1 MSIFHAIVLGLVQ
14 GLTEF
19 LPISSSGHLILAPWL
34 FGWNDFVDITNPANG
49 LAIQKAFDTSLH
61 LGTLIAVLFYLR
73 ADLVPY
79 VREGIKVV
87 VTPKKANKTVGRRAW
102 MFVLSAVPAGIAGAI
117 AEEWITE
124 KLGTPAMVAISLMVF
139 GAILIWADRQVG
151 TRDVDTFST
160 RDALLIGAAQVIAL
174 NPGTSRSG
182 ITITAARKFGFSRD
196 AAARVSFLMSVPV
209 IGGAVLLKLAKL
221 AKDGI
226 PDGLLTP
233 MIVGIIAAGISG
245 WIAMWG
251 MIRLLRSRSF
261 TPFVM
266 YRFVAGFSVLALLAT
281 SFR

>member
-1 MSIFHAIVLGLVQ
+1 MSLFHAIVLGLVQ

-19 LPISSSGHLILAPWL
+19 LPISSSGHLILVPWL
-34 FGWNDFVDITNPANG
+34 FGWNDFNDIE
-49 LAIQKAFDTSLH
+49 IQRAFDTALH
-61 LGTLIAVLFYLR
+61 LGTLVAVLFYLR
-73 ADLVPY
+73 SDLVPY

-87 VTPKKANKTVGRRAW
+87 VAPNKANKTVGRRAW
-102 MFVLSAVPAGIAGAI
+102 MFVLSAVPAGIAGAL
-117 AEEWITE
+117 AESWITE
-124 KLGTPAMVAISLMVF
+124 KLGTPALIAISLMLF
-139 GAILIWADRQVG
+139 GVVLVWADRQTG
-151 TRDVDTFST
+151 TRDMESFTT
-160 RDALLIGAAQVIAL
+160 RDALLIGAAQVLAL

-209 IGGAVLLKLAKL
+209 IGGAVILKLTKL

-226 PDGLLTP
+226 PEGLLTP
-233 MIVGIIAAGISG
+233 MIVGIIASGISG

-266 YRFVAGFSVLALLAT
+266 YRFVVGIGVLSILAT

>member
-19 LPISSSGHLILAPWL
+19 LPISSSGHLILTPWL
-34 FGWNDFVDITNPANG
+34 FGWNDFSNLET
-49 LAIQKAFDTSLH
+49 QRAFDAALH
-61 LGTLIAVLFYLR
+61 LGTLVAVLFYLR

-79 VREGIKVV
+79 VREGIRVV
-87 VTPKKANKTVGRRAW
+87 VSPKKANIAIGRRAW
-102 MFVLSAVPAGIAGAI
+102 MFVLSAVPAGIAGAL
-117 AEEWITE
+117 AEDWITK
-124 KLGTPAMVAISLMVF
+124 KLGTPALIAISLMVF
-139 GAILIWADRQVG
+139 GAVLVWADRQTG
-151 TRDVDTFST
+151 TRDLDSFSM
-160 RDALLIGAAQVIAL
+160 RDALLIGAAQVLAL

-209 IGGAVLLKLAKL
+209 IGGAVLLKLTKL
-221 AKDGI
+221 ASDGI
-226 PDGLLTP
+226 PDGLLIP
-233 MIVGIIAAGISG
+233 MIVGIISAGISG

-266 YRFVAGFSVLALLAT
+266 YRFVAGITVLALLST

>member
-1 MSIFHAIVLGLVQ
+1 VSIFHAIVLGLIQ

-34 FGWNDFVDITNPANG
+34 FGWNDFSNIET
-49 LAIQKAFDTSLH
+49 QRAFDTALH
-61 LGTLIAVLFYLR
+61 LGTLVAVLFYLR

-79 VREGIKVV
+79 VREGIKLVAA
-87 VTPKKANKTVGRRAW
+87 PKKANKTIGRRAW
-102 MFVLSAVPAGIAGAI
+102 MFVLSAVPAGIAGAL
-117 AEEWITE
+117 AENWITE
-124 KLGTPAMVAISLMVF
+124 KLGTPALIAISLMVF
-139 GAILIWADRQVG
+139 GVVLVWADRQTG
-151 TRDVDTFST
+151 TRDLDSFST
-160 RDALLIGAAQVIAL
+160 RDALLIGAAQVLAL

-209 IGGAVLLKLAKL
+209 IGGAVLLKLTKL
-221 AKDGI
+221 TQDGI
-226 PDGLLTP
+226 PEGLLTP
-233 MIVGIIAAGISG
+233 MIVGIISAGISG

-266 YRFVAGFSVLALLAT
+266 YRFVVGIGVLSILAT

>member
-1 MSIFHAIVLGLVQ
+1 VSIFHAIVLGLVQ

-34 FGWNDFVDITNPANG
+34 FGWNDFNDIE
-49 LAIQKAFDTSLH
+49 IQRAFDAALH
-61 LGTLIAVLFYLR
+61 LGTLVAVLFYLR
-73 ADLVPY
+73 ADLIPY

-87 VTPKKANKTVGRRAW
+87 VAPKKANKTIGRRAW

-117 AEEWITE
+117 AENWITE
-124 KLGTPAMVAISLMVF
+124 KLGTPALIAISLMLF
-139 GAILIWADRQVG
+139 GVVLVWADRQTG
-151 TRDVDTFST
+151 TRDLDSFST
-160 RDALLIGAAQVIAL
+160 RDALLIGAAQVLAL

-182 ITITAARKFGFSRD
+182 ITITAARTFGFSRD

-209 IGGAVLLKLAKL
+209 IGGAVLLKLTKL

-226 PDGLLTP
+226 PEGLLTP
-233 MIVGIIAAGISG
+233 MIVGIVAAGISG

-266 YRFVAGFSVLALLAT
+266 YRFAVGIGVLSLLAT
-281 SFR
+281 SVR

>member
-1 MSIFHAIVLGLVQ
+1 MSIFHAIVLGLIQ

-34 FGWNDFVDITNPANG
+34 FGWNDFSNIET
-49 LAIQKAFDTSLH
+49 QRAFDTALH
-61 LGTLIAVLFYLR
+61 LGTLVAVLFYLR

-79 VREGIKVV
+79 VREGIKLVAA
-87 VTPKKANKTVGRRAW
+87 PKKANKTIGRRAW
-102 MFVLSAVPAGIAGAI
+102 MFVLSAVPAGIAGAL
-117 AEEWITE
+117 AENWITE
-124 KLGTPAMVAISLMVF
+124 RLGTPALIAISLMVF
-139 GAILIWADRQVG
+139 GVVLVWADRQTG
-151 TRDVDTFST
+151 TRDLDSFST
-160 RDALLIGAAQVIAL
+160 RDALLIGAAQVLAL

-209 IGGAVLLKLAKL
+209 IGGAVLLKLTKL
-221 AKDGI
+221 ASDGI
-226 PDGLLTP
+226 PDGLIIP
-233 MIVGIIAAGISG
+233 MIVGIISAGISG

-266 YRFVAGFSVLALLAT
+266 YRFVAGIAVLTLLST

>member
-34 FGWNDFVDITNPANG
+34 FGWNDFNDIE
-49 LAIQKAFDTSLH
+49 IQRAFDAALH
-61 LGTLIAVLFYLR
+61 LGTLVAVLFYLR

-87 VTPKKANKTVGRRAW
+87 VTPNKANKVVGRRAW
-102 MFVLSAVPAGIAGAI
+102 MFVLSAVPAGVAGAL
-117 AEEWITE
+117 AESWITE
-124 KLGTPAMVAISLMVF
+124 KLGTPALIAVSLLLF
-139 GAILIWADRQVG
+139 GVVLVWADRQTG
-151 TRDVDTFST
+151 TRDLDSFST
-160 RDALLIGAAQVIAL
+160 RDALLIGAAQVLAL

-209 IGGAVLLKLAKL
+209 IGGAVLLKLTKL
-221 AKDGI
+221 TQDGI
-226 PDGLLTP
+226 PEGLLTP
-233 MIVGIIAAGISG
+233 MIVGIISAGISG

-266 YRFVAGFSVLALLAT
+266 YRFVAGIAVLTLLST

>member
-34 FGWNDFVDITNPANG
+34 FGWNDFNDI
-49 LAIQKAFDTSLH
+49 AIQKAFDTSLH

-124 KLGTPAMVAISLMVF
+124 KLGTPALVAISLMVF

-160 RDALLIGAAQVIAL
+160 RDALLIGAAQVVAL

-233 MIVGIIAAGISG
+233 MIFGIIAAGISG

>member
-19 LPISSSGHLILAPWL
+19 LPISSSGHLILTPWL
-34 FGWNDFVDITNPANG
+34 FGWNDFSNLET
-49 LAIQKAFDTSLH
+49 QRAFDAALH
-61 LGTLIAVLFYLR
+61 LGTLVAVLFYLR
-73 ADLVPY
+73 ADLVSY
-79 VREGIKVV
+79 VREGVRVV
-87 VTPKKANKTVGRRAW
+87 VAPKKANTAIGRRAW
-102 MFVLSAVPAGIAGAI
+102 MFVLSAVPAGIAGAL
-117 AEEWITE
+117 AEDWITK
-124 KLGTPAMVAISLMVF
+124 KLGTPALIAISLMVF
-139 GAILIWADRQVG
+139 GLVLVWADRQTG
-151 TRDVDTFST
+151 TRDLDSFST
-160 RDALLIGAAQVIAL
+160 RDALLIGAAQVLAL

-209 IGGAVLLKLAKL
+209 IGGAVLLKLTKL
-221 AKDGI
+221 ASDGI
-226 PDGLLTP
+226 PDGLLIP
-233 MIVGIIAAGISG
+233 MIVGIISAGISG

-266 YRFVAGFSVLALLAT
+266 YRFVAGIAVLALLST

>member
-34 FGWNDFVDITNPANG
+34 FGWNDFND
-49 LAIQKAFDTSLH
+49 LEIQRAFDAALH
-61 LGTLIAVLFYLR
+61 LGTLVAVLFYLR
-73 ADLVPY
+73 ADLIPY

-87 VTPKKANKTVGRRAW
+87 VAPKKANKTIGRRAW
-102 MFVLSAVPAGIAGAI
+102 MFVLSAVPAGIAGAL
-117 AEEWITE
+117 AENWITE
-124 KLGTPAMVAISLMVF
+124 KLGTPALIAISLMLF
-139 GAILIWADRQVG
+139 GVVLVWADRQTG
-151 TRDVDTFST
+151 TRDLDSFSK
-160 RDALLIGAAQVIAL
+160 RDALLIGAAQVLAL

-209 IGGAVLLKLAKL
+209 IGGAVLLKLTKL
-221 AKDGI
+221 ASDGI
-226 PDGLLTP
+226 PDGLLVP

-266 YRFVAGFSVLALLAT
+266 YRFVVGISVLSILAT

>member
-34 FGWNDFVDITNPANG
+34 FGWNDFND
-49 LAIQKAFDTSLH
+49 LEIQRAFDAALH
-61 LGTLIAVLFYLR
+61 LGTLVAVLFYLR
-73 ADLVPY
+73 ADLIPY

-87 VTPKKANKTVGRRAW
+87 VAPKKANKTIGRRAW
-102 MFVLSAVPAGIAGAI
+102 MFVLSAVPAGIAGAL
-117 AEEWITE
+117 AENWITE
-124 KLGTPAMVAISLMVF
+124 KLGTPALIAISLMLF
-139 GAILIWADRQVG
+139 GVVLVWADRQTG
-151 TRDVDTFST
+151 TRDLDSFST
-160 RDALLIGAAQVIAL
+160 RDALLIGAAQVLAL

-209 IGGAVLLKLAKL
+209 IGGAVLLKLTKL
-221 AKDGI
+221 ASDGI
-226 PDGLLTP
+226 PDGLLVP

-266 YRFVAGFSVLALLAT
+266 YRFVVGISVLSILAT

>member
-1 MSIFHAIVLGLVQ
+1 MSIFHAIVLGLIQ

-34 FGWNDFVDITNPANG
+34 FGWNDFSNIET
-49 LAIQKAFDTSLH
+49 QRAFDTALH
-61 LGTLIAVLFYLR
+61 LGTLVAVLFYLR

-79 VREGIKVV
+79 VREGIKLVAA
-87 VTPKKANKTVGRRAW
+87 PKKANKTIGRRAW
-102 MFVLSAVPAGIAGAI
+102 MFVLSAVPAGIAGAL
-117 AEEWITE
+117 AENWITE
-124 KLGTPAMVAISLMVF
+124 KLGTPALIAISLMVF
-139 GAILIWADRQVG
+139 GVVLVWADRQTG
-151 TRDVDTFST
+151 TRDLDSFST
-160 RDALLIGAAQVIAL
+160 RDALLIGAAQVLAL

-209 IGGAVLLKLAKL
+209 IGGAVLLKLTKL
-221 AKDGI
+221 ASDGI
-226 PDGLLTP
+226 PDGLIIP
-233 MIVGIIAAGISG
+233 MIVGIVSAGISG

-261 TPFVM
+261 APFVM
-266 YRFVAGFSVLALLAT
+266 YRFVAGIAVLTLLST

>member
-34 FGWNDFVDITNPANG
+34 FGWNDFNDI
-49 LAIQKAFDTSLH
+49 AIQKAFDTSLH

-79 VREGIKVV
+79 VCEGIKVV

-124 KLGTPAMVAISLMVF
+124 KLGTPALVAISLMVF

>member
-1 MSIFHAIVLGLVQ
+1 VSIFHAIVLGLVQ

-34 FGWNDFVDITNPANG
+34 FGWNDFNDIE
-49 LAIQKAFDTSLH
+49 IQRAFDAALH
-61 LGTLIAVLFYLR
+61 LGTLVAVLFYLR

-87 VTPKKANKTVGRRAW
+87 VTPGKANKVVGRRAW
-102 MFVLSAVPAGIAGAI
+102 MFVLSAVPAGVAGAL
-117 AEEWITE
+117 AESWITE
-124 KLGTPAMVAISLMVF
+124 KLGTPALIAVSLMLF
-139 GAILIWADRQVG
+139 GVVLVWADRQTG
-151 TRDVDTFST
+151 TRDLDSFST
-160 RDALLIGAAQVIAL
+160 RDALLIGAAQVLAL

-209 IGGAVLLKLAKL
+209 IGGAVLLKLTKL
-221 AKDGI
+221 TQDGI
-226 PDGLLTP
+226 PEGLLTP
-233 MIVGIIAAGISG
+233 MIVGIISAGISG

-266 YRFVAGFSVLALLAT
+266 YRFVVGIGVLSILAT

>member
-1 MSIFHAIVLGLVQ
+1 VSIFHAIVLGLVQ

-34 FGWNDFVDITNPANG
+34 FGWNDFNDIE
-49 LAIQKAFDTSLH
+49 IQRAFDAALH
-61 LGTLIAVLFYLR
+61 LGTLVAVLFYLR

-79 VREGIKVV
+79 VREGIKVL
-87 VTPKKANKTVGRRAW
+87 VTPNKANKVVGRRAW
-102 MFVLSAVPAGIAGAI
+102 MFVLSAVPAGVAGAL
-117 AEEWITE
+117 AESWITE
-124 KLGTPAMVAISLMVF
+124 KLGTPALIAISLMLF
-139 GAILIWADRQVG
+139 GVVLVWADRQTG
-151 TRDVDTFST
+151 TRDLDSFST
-160 RDALLIGAAQVIAL
+160 RDALLIGAAQVLAL

-209 IGGAVLLKLAKL
+209 IGGAVLLKLTKL
-221 AKDGI
+221 TQDGI
-226 PDGLLTP
+226 PEGLLTP
-233 MIVGIIAAGISG
+233 MIVGIISAGISG

-266 YRFVAGFSVLALLAT
+266 YRFVVGFGVLSILAT

>member
-19 LPISSSGHLILAPWL
+19 LPISSSGHLILVPWL
-34 FGWNDFVDITNPANG
+34 FGWNDFNDI
-49 LAIQKAFDTSLH
+49 AIQKAFDTSLH

-87 VTPKKANKTVGRRAW
+87 VAPKTANKTVGRRAW
-102 MFVLSAVPAGIAGAI
+102 MFVLSAVPAGIAGAL

-124 KLGTPAMVAISLMVF
+124 KLGTPALIAISLMLF
-139 GAILIWADRQVG
+139 GAVLVWADRQSG
-151 TRDVDTFST
+151 TRDLESFSM

-226 PDGLLTP
+226 PEGFITP
-233 MIVGIIAAGISG
+233 MIVGVIAAGISG

-266 YRFVAGFSVLALLAT
+266 YRFVAGFSVLALLAS

>member
-1 MSIFHAIVLGLVQ
+1 VSIFHAIVLGLVQ

-19 LPISSSGHLILAPWL
+19 LPISSSGHLILTPWL
-34 FGWNDFVDITNPANG
+34 FGWNDFSNLET
-49 LAIQKAFDTSLH
+49 QRAFDAALH
-61 LGTLIAVLFYLR
+61 LGTLVAVLFYLR

-79 VREGIKVV
+79 VREGVRVV
-87 VTPKKANKTVGRRAW
+87 VAPKKANTAIGRRAW
-102 MFVLSAVPAGIAGAI
+102 MFVLSAVPAGIAGAL
-117 AEEWITE
+117 AEDWITK
-124 KLGTPAMVAISLMVF
+124 KLGTPALIAISLMVF
-139 GAILIWADRQVG
+139 GLVLVWADRQTG
-151 TRDVDTFST
+151 TRDLDSFST
-160 RDALLIGAAQVIAL
+160 RDALLIGAAQVLAL

-209 IGGAVLLKLAKL
+209 IGGAVLLKLTKL
-221 AKDGI
+221 ASDGI
-226 PDGLLTP
+226 PDGLIIP
-233 MIVGIIAAGISG
+233 MIVGIISAGISG

-266 YRFVAGFSVLALLAT
+266 YRFVAGIAVLALLST

>member
-1 MSIFHAIVLGLVQ
+1 VSIFHAIVLGLVQ

-34 FGWNDFVDITNPANG
+34 FGWNDFSNLET
-49 LAIQKAFDTSLH
+49 QRAFDAALH
-61 LGTLIAVLFYLR
+61 LGTLVAVLFYLR

-79 VREGIKVV
+79 VREGIRVV
-87 VTPKKANKTVGRRAW
+87 VSPKKANIAIGQRAW
-102 MFVLSAVPAGIAGAI
+102 MFVLSAVPAGIAGAL
-117 AEEWITE
+117 AEDWITK
-124 KLGTPAMVAISLMVF
+124 KLGTPALIAISLMVF
-139 GAILIWADRQVG
+139 GVVLVWADRQTG
-151 TRDVDTFST
+151 TRDLDSFST
-160 RDALLIGAAQVIAL
+160 RDALLIGAAQVLAL

-209 IGGAVLLKLAKL
+209 IGGAVLLKLTKL
-221 AKDGI
+221 ASDGI
-226 PDGLLTP
+226 PDGLLIP
-233 MIVGIIAAGISG
+233 MIVGIISAGISG

-266 YRFVAGFSVLALLAT
+266 YRFVAGIAVLALLST

>member
-34 FGWNDFVDITNPANG
+34 FGWNDFSDP
-49 LAIQKAFDTSLH
+49 AIQKAFDTSLH
-61 LGTLIAVLFYLR
+61 LGTLFAVLFYLR
-73 ADLVPY
+73 SDLVPY

-87 VTPKKANKTVGRRAW
+87 VTPKSANKTVGRRAW
-102 MFVLSAVPAGIAGAI
+102 LFVLSAVPAGIAGAI
-117 AEEWITE
+117 AEDWITE
-124 KLGTPAMVAISLMVF
+124 KLGTPALVALSLMLF
-139 GAILIWADRQVG
+139 GAVLVWADRQSG
-151 TRDVDTFST
+151 IRDLDSFST

-196 AAARVSFLMSVPV
+196 AAARASFLMSVPV

-221 AKDGI
+221 ANDGI
-226 PDGLLTP
+226 PEGFITP
-233 MIVGIIAAGISG
+233 MIVGVIAAGISG
-245 WIAMWG
+245 WLAMWG

-261 TPFVM
+261 TPFVL
-266 YRFVAGFSVLALLAT
+266 YRFVAGLSVLALLAS

>member
-1 MSIFHAIVLGLVQ
+1 MSIFHAIVLGLIQ

-34 FGWNDFVDITNPANG
+34 FGWNDFSNIET
-49 LAIQKAFDTSLH
+49 QRAFDTALH
-61 LGTLIAVLFYLR
+61 LGTLVAVLFYLR

-79 VREGIKVV
+79 VREGIKLVAA
-87 VTPKKANKTVGRRAW
+87 PKKANKTIGRRAW
-102 MFVLSAVPAGIAGAI
+102 MFVLSAVPAGIAGAL
-117 AEEWITE
+117 AENWITE
-124 KLGTPAMVAISLMVF
+124 KLGTPALIAISLMVF
-139 GAILIWADRQVG
+139 GVVLVWADRQTG
-151 TRDVDTFST
+151 TRDLDSFST
-160 RDALLIGAAQVIAL
+160 RDALLIGAAQVLAL

-209 IGGAVLLKLAKL
+209 IGGAVLLKLTNL
-221 AKDGI
+221 ASDGI
-226 PDGLLTP
+226 PDGLIIP
-233 MIVGIIAAGISG
+233 MIVGIVSAGISG

-266 YRFVAGFSVLALLAT
+266 YRFVAGIAVLTLLST